1 MKDLFEYLYSLRNR
15 GSSFGLERMEILVD
29 LIGNP
34 QTKFPVIHV
43 AGTNGKGSVCSM
55 LSSVYQENGY
65 NVGLFTSPHLISLE
79 ERIKVNGEMI
89 SNEEIHEEI
98 RFLKPI
104 AEMMEKKTEGMHPTF
119 FEFMTAVAFLFF
131 KKKKVDLAI
140 LETGLGGRLDSTNV
154 VFSELSIITTI
165 SLDHCD
171 ILGDTI
177 EEIAVEK
184 AGIIKSEK
192 PVLVGWVE
200 ENVTSIISEIAK
212 RKRSPLF
219 SAASWDEKELIE
231 TNLKGFFQRQNAT
244 LAYKATKILESRFP
258 VVDSLTRQALKKVRI
273 LGRWQEIIG
282 KPKLILDACHNSA
295 GAKCLEQNL
304 IELNEKPQIWLGVLG
319 KERAVDIVR
328 VVSKYASSL
337 VLFEVSQPRSCTFK
351 ELRSLIPSKFK
362 GEIIDFD
369 LKKATYYL
377 SNLKKE
383 QTILITGSIYLIGD
397 ILSILR
403 GYEKKNKFNL
413 SDLF

>member
-1 MKDLFEYLYSLRNR
+1 M
-15 GSSFGLERMEILVD
+15 V
-29 LIGNP
+29 
-34 QTKFPVIHV
+34 
-43 AGTNGKGSVCSM
+43 KGSVCSM

-154 VFSELSIITTI
+154 VFPELSIITTI

-177 EEIAVEK
+177 EEIAAEK

-200 ENVTSIISEIAK
+200 DNVTSIINEIAK
-212 RKRSPLF
+212 RKRSPLY

-244 LAYKATKILESRFP
+244 LAYKTTKIWKVDFP
-258 VVDSLTRQALKKVRI
+258 L
-273 LGRWQEIIG
+273 
-282 KPKLILDACHNSA
+282 LIH
-295 GAKCLEQNL
+295 
-304 IELNEKPQIWLGVLG
+304 
-319 KERAVDIVR
+319 
-328 VVSKYASSL
+328 
-337 VLFEVSQPRSCTFK
+337 
-351 ELRSLIPSKFK
+351 
-362 GEIIDFD
+362 
-369 LKKATYYL
+369 
-377 SNLKKE
+377 
-383 QTILITGSIYLIGD
+383 
-397 ILSILR
+397 
-403 GYEKKNKFNL
+403 
-413 SDLF
+413 